1 MPYREPDHRAPVRD
15 QLDQVGGGVHAV
27 LGPERHVLQAVGPGR
42 HRVRDRGDRV
52 RVRGHLE
59 PVPVR
64 LVDRGPQHLGRELAQ
79 MLVGAWRQG
88 PAAGHDLD
96 DVDAALHVLAHRGP
110 HPGLGRLRRPAQV
123 VAVPGRRGDRR
134 PGREDGRQ
142 PRPAAQ
148 PERQVVPVAQVP
160 DRGDA
165 AGERRLPGPG
175 HRLHRLLV
183 GPGRQCGDRVRA
195 GVEGQVD
202 VGVDQPGQQRRPAQV
217 DDVRAV
223 RRGRP
228 GADGDDGAAV
238 DHDQRVRDQGGA
250 GAVEQPR
257 GPQGGQPPAFGN
269 GRCRHA
275 PTLAPGWPRRHPQH
289 IPLHFQSIAHPGA
302 CGKTRVVPHN
312 G

>member
-1 MPYREPDHRAPVRD
+1 MSPTTVRRSAISWIRSA
-15 QLDQVGGGVHAV
+15 GSVHAG

-42 HRVRDRGDRV
+42 HPVRDRRHGV
-52 RVRGHLE
+52 RVRGHLQ

-64 LVDRGPQHLGRELAQ
+64 LVHRGPQHFRRELGQ

-110 HPGLGRLRRPAQV
+110 HPRLGRLRAPAQV
-123 VAVPGRRGDRR
+123 VAVPGRRGGDRR

-142 PRPAAQ
+142 PGLAAQ

-165 AGERRLPGPG
+165 AAQGRLPGPD
-175 HRLHRLLV
+175 HRRYRLLV
-183 GPGRQCGDRVRA
+183 GAGRECADRVRA

-202 VGVDQPGQQRRPAQV
+202 VGVDQSRQQRRPAQV

-238 DHDQRVRDQGGA
+238 DHHQRVRDQGGA

-257 GPQGGQPPAFGN
+257 GPQGGQPPALGY
-269 GRCRHA
+269 GRCRHVPA
-275 PTLAPGWPRRHPQH
+275 LAPGRPRRHPQ
-289 IPLHFQSIAHPGA
+289 
-302 CGKTRVVPHN
+302 
-312 G
+312 